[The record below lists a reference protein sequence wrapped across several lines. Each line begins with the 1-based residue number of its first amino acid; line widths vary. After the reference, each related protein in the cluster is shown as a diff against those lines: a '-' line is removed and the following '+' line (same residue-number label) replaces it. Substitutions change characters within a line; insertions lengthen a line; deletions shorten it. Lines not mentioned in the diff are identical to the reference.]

1 MQDITLS
8 KYMRRLQR
16 VQQSSEA
23 WGRVVGHVD
32 PVSHLQRLSYLK
44 CPGLPHHH
52 QGYDFKPC
60 SAYDC
65 AGTQGLDH
73 VMFVTAVDKK
83 LLLRQYH
90 IQLKRSGTKV
100 PRVELLEMG
109 PSLDLTVRRT
119 RPAPEDLMKEALKLP
134 KLTAKKVGSR
144 SHTFAL
150 AGLRARV
157 VFTPQRCSLMP

>member
-1 MQDITLS
+1 MHA
-8 KYMRRLQR
+8 
-16 VQQSSEA
+16 V
-23 WGRVVGHVD
+23 
-32 PVSHLQRLSYLK
+32 
-44 CPGLPHHH
+44 PG
-52 QGYDFKPC
+52 
-60 SAYDC
+60 S
-65 AGTQGLDH
+65 QGLDH

-134 KLTAKKVGSR
+134 KLTAKKVAP
-144 SHTFAL
+144 HADCVHIYIYIYM
-150 AGLRARV
+150 V
-157 VFTPQRCSLMP
+157 VT